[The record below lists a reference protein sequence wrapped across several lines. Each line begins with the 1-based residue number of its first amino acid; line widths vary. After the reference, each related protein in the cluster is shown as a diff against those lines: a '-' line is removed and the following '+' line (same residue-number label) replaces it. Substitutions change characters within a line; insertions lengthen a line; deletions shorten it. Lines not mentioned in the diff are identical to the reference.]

1 MPCHFLHICYFKK
14 LRKKSFN
21 YIPKKKTNPSPGRC
35 LHDLGYTHLFRSQG
49 SKERSQSTSILHRK
63 NAVCQCL
70 EHPDRWSVTGRRSKA
85 LTSLAAKASLVLSD
99 VPKKKRH
106 PVESFD
112 FQPNRIHPRGEN
124 SETFNGKD
132 WCLALL
138 TSSNVHQTCYPQT
151 APSRHDPAPPVQQEL
166 RNIAPQ
172 GRVDVDT
179 KLTLTYLLVSIY
191 IYIIYNFHRF
201 LNSGLLHVTVSKN
214 QIQYNNVCIIS
225 ASWYSMH
232 FQFSETVPFWTGS
245 PT

>member
-99 VPKKKRH
+99 VPKKNVIQLRALISNQIGYIQEEKIQRH
-106 PVESFD
+106 SMERTDVL
-112 FQPNRIHPRGEN
+112 RY
-124 SETFNGKD
+124 
-132 WCLALL
+132 W
-138 TSSNVHQTCYPQT
+138 
-151 APSRHDPAPPVQQEL
+151 PAPMSTKPATPKQHRLVTTL
-166 RNIAPQ
+166 R
-172 GRVDVDT
+172 
-179 KLTLTYLLVSIY
+179 LLF
-191 IYIIYNFHRF
+191 N
-201 LNSGLLHVTVSKN
+201 KN
-214 QIQYNNVCIIS
+214 WGILRLKV
-225 ASWYSMH
+225 
-232 FQFSETVPFWTGS
+232 G
-245 PT
+245 